1 MSYEQI
7 RYEVS
12 EGILT
17 LTLHR
22 PDKLNAF
29 TATMAKEVIDAF
41 DAADADDDVRVVV
54 VTGAGRAFCAG
65 ADLSAGGDTFD
76 PRVRG
81 GTRRSE
87 EHTSEL
93 QSHVNLVCRLL
104 LEKKKKKPDDDYAS
118 PPMRE
123 VHRA

>member
-41 DAADADDDVRVVV
+41 DAADADDDGRDVV

-81 GTRRSE
+81 GTREDALRDGGARVSLR
-87 EHTSEL
+87 TY
-93 QSHVNLVCRLL
+93 QAMPPLL
-104 LEKKKKKPDDDYAS
+104 GAF
-118 PPMRE
+118 
-123 VHRA
+123 